1 MGVIET
7 AATLAIRQLAA
18 ADRAAILDHLLT
30 LNRDDRYGRFASAL
44 SDHAIAG
51 YVARLQFELDT
62 GFGIVGEDRRLLG
75 FLHLA
80 IHAPTGEI
88 GASVLPE
95 CRRRGLARQ
104 LFAAGFALA
113 RQRGVENIHL
123 ATGHPAALRICIALG
138 YPVLLRPT
146 APRAIVDLNVFAT
159 LTGESHQ
166 RGQDAA

>member
-1 MGVIET
+1 MIET

-18 ADRAAILDHLLT
+18 ADRGAILDHLLA

-51 YVARLQFELDT
+51 YVARLQFERDA

-95 CRRRGLARQ
+95 CRRRGLARR
-104 LFAAGFALA
+104 LFAAGFVLA
-113 RQRGVENIHL
+113 RQRGVEHIHL
-123 ATGHPAALRICIALG
+123 ATGHPAALRICAALG
-138 YPVLLRPT
+138 YPVQLRPT
-146 APRAIVDLNVFAT
+146 APRAIVDLNTYAIFASA
-159 LTGESHQ
+159 SHQ
-166 RGQDAA
+166 HWQGAA